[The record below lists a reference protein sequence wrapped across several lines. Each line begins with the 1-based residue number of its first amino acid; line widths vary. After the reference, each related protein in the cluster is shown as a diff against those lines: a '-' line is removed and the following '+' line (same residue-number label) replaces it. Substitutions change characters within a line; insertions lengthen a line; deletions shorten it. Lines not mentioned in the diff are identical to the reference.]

1 MNASLLHQELD
12 LTNCSSIILDCQNVD
27 KPKLTVEKDTHKY
40 VLVTN
45 FHAGCEME
53 IIVEENSILSLSFLA
68 SNNIDNGKITANL
81 GNNSQL
87 SAFFADF
94 SLSKEKINIAI
105 NLRGDNAM
113 AYWHLASLAA
123 NDDQKE
129 FDVSIYH
136 FGKNTAAISD
146 NYGVCKDHSKLI
158 FSGCSSI
165 NKGSHG
171 SMTRQNAKIMVFD
184 QDCDAIAR
192 PLLKIDEKDIEAS
205 HGAVVGKI
213 PDEHLFYLTSR
224 GLSDFEAKKL
234 ITFGYLKPIIKG
246 FKDKDIQNQI
256 IDLIE
261 RRM

>member
-1 MNASLLHQELD
+1 MNAFLLHQEID
-12 LTNCSSIILDCQNVD
+12 FTNCLSIILDCQNVD
-27 KPKLTVEKDTHKY
+27 KPKITVEKGTHKY
-40 VLVTN
+40 ILVAN

-53 IIVEENSILSLSFLA
+53 ITVEENSILSLSFLT
-68 SNNIDNGKITANL
+68 SDNIDNSKITANL
-81 GNNSQL
+81 QKNAQL
-87 SAFFADF
+87 QAYFADF
-94 SLSKEKINIAI
+94 SLSKEKINVVI

-123 NDDQKE
+123 NDDHKE
-129 FDVSIYH
+129 FDVNIYH
-136 FGKNTAAISD
+136 FGKNTSAISD
-146 NYGVCKDHSKLI
+146 NYGVCKDRSKLI

-246 FKDKDIQNQI
+246 FKEKDIQDQI
-256 IDLIE
+256 VDLIE

>member
-1 MNASLLHQELD
+1 MKASFLHQELD

-27 KPKLTVEKDTHKY
+27 KPKIIVEKGTHKY
-40 VLVTN
+40 VLTTN
-45 FHAGCEME
+45 FHSGCEME
-53 IIVEENSILSLSFLA
+53 IMIEEDGILHLSFLA
-68 SNNIDNGKITANL
+68 SENIDNSKITANL
-81 GNNSQL
+81 QNNAQL
-87 SAFFADF
+87 SAYFADF
-94 SLSKEKINIAI
+94 SLDKEKIDIVI
-105 NLRGDNAM
+105 NLRGDNAL

-123 NDDQKE
+123 NKDQKE

-136 FGKNTAAISD
+136 FGRNTSAISN
-146 NYGVCKDHSKLI
+146 NYGVCKDSSKLI

-171 SMTRQNAKIMVFD
+171 SKTRQNAKIMVFD
-184 QDCDAIAR
+184 QNCDAIAR

-224 GLSDFEAKKL
+224 GLNEFEAKKL
-234 ITFGYLKPIIKG
+234 ITFGYLKPIIRG
-246 FKDKDIQNQI
+246 FKEKDMQDQI
-256 IDLIE
+256 INLIE